1 MVIVAIV
8 FDEDKRK
15 TLDILCPELN
25 NCSSWGISE
34 LCGGCDSCLL
44 MQAEYYGYP
53 ILYVSVGDEQTAKG
67 LSEYLINRKRYRY
80 VV

>member
-1 MVIVAIV
+1 MVLVAII
-8 FDEDKRK
+8 FDYVGRSV
-15 TLDILCPELN
+15 LDVLYPELN
-25 NCSSWGISE
+25 NCQARGISE

-67 LSEYLINRKRYRY
+67 LSGYLRNKGRY
-80 VV
+80 VQ